1 MALNHLQRDAVRAG
15 QAGIRDWRGAYIAPF
30 RIQAK
35 IIAWDYA
42 KYYSSTIP
50 GVVYNESELRID
62 YPWGARIRL
71 MGADNPNSLR
81 GPYLDAAV
89 FDEFAQIDESAWKTV
104 IRPALVDRKGWA
116 IFIGTPSGHDH
127 FYDLHQRAKDFPDWG
142 TEVLKASQTGVLDAE
157 ELAKTKA
164 EMSEEEYEQEF
175 ECSFEAAVRGAY
187 YGKLMAEAEE
197 AGRITSVPYDSA
209 LPVHT
214 AWDLGMDDSTT
225 IWFLQTPRGGET
237 RAIDYYEHD
246 GQGLAHYA
254 HVLQTRGYVYGQHHA
269 PHDIQVRELGTGKSR
284 LEVARE
290 LGIRFTVAPM
300 LAVQDGIDSVRRL
313 IPRLW
318 FDRTR
323 CAAGIEKLRLYKR
336 EYSDRLSKFRDQPLH
351 DWTSHAADALRTFAV
366 AYRDKFKDKPKSGR
380 RLIASNS
387 DQGAAWMGA

>member
-175 ECSFEAAVRGAY
+175 ECSFEAAVRGAD
-187 YGKLMAEAEE
+187 YG
-197 AGRITSVPYDSA
+197 
-209 LPVHT
+209 
-214 AWDLGMDDSTT
+214 
-225 IWFLQTPRGGET
+225 
-237 RAIDYYEHD
+237 
-246 GQGLAHYA
+246 
-254 HVLQTRGYVYGQHHA
+254 
-269 PHDIQVRELGTGKSR
+269 
-284 LEVARE
+284 
-290 LGIRFTVAPM
+290 
-300 LAVQDGIDSVRRL
+300 
-313 IPRLW
+313 
-318 FDRTR
+318 
-323 CAAGIEKLRLYKR
+323 
-336 EYSDRLSKFRDQPLH
+336 
-351 DWTSHAADALRTFAV
+351 
-366 AYRDKFKDKPKSGR
+366 
-380 RLIASNS
+380 
-387 DQGAAWMGA
+387 